1 MTGGARQT
9 LGAQATGASLFPVAA
24 WLGVHTRRAMNKYSL
39 IAVRA
44 LTDIAVCLLLG
55 LTLVTLVWLTDAM
68 HMAPTEVAVVH
79 EALRVLGNYAELTQW
94 WWIGLYLLM
103 AGASV
108 LFARVCRQPRR
119 QPVEASL
126 SLLSPRQDTGYPK
139 GSHFDDQTR

>member
-1 MTGGARQT
+1 MTTGARQT
-9 LGAQATGASLFPVAA
+9 MAAQPTGTSLFPVAA

-44 LTDIAVCLLLG
+44 VTDIAVCLILG
-55 LTLVTLVWLTDAM
+55 LALATLVWLADAM
-68 HMAPTEVAVVH
+68 HMAPTEVAIVR

-119 QPVEASL
+119 QPVEATF
-126 SLLSPRQDTGYPK
+126 SLLSPRQDTGYPNEP
-139 GSHFDDQTR
+139 HFEDQAR